1 MRKLSLWAKFH
12 PAYARIIIVISHCLL
27 IWIGYFFGVQ
37 LFKTNISLSP
47 LWLYLFIGIF
57 FIAGATYPSGKRG
70 NYAKRK
76 TYDLIVACCSFL
88 MVLCVSNQLN
98 APVGVSETVQ
108 ATTVINPSPYK
119 YAEAKKLLEQFKN
132 GEKTKFTSKEKRVI
146 RKEFNYQL
154 VQYAKA
160 KVTGDKKSGE
170 EVAFIILACIAAVG
184 LFYLVMALACTLSCN
199 GSDAAAVIVG
209 VLGTAAIIFG
219 LIAVIRAIRRKKS
232 ISNTTALR

>member
-1 MRKLSLWAKFH
+1 MRKLSLWAKHH
-12 PAYARIIIVISHCLL
+12 PVSARIIIVFSHCLL
-27 IWIGYFFGVQ
+27 VCLGYFLGVQ
-37 LFKTNISLSP
+37 LLETNISLSP
-47 LWLYLFIGIF
+47 LWLYLFIAIF
-57 FIAGATYPSGKRG
+57 FIAGATYPSGERR

-98 APVGVSETVQ
+98 APMGISGTVQ

-154 VQYAKA
+154 LQYAKA
-160 KVTGDKKSGE
+160 KVTGDKSN
-170 EVAFIILACIAAVG
+170 ADTALLILLACIAAVG
-184 LFYLVMALACTLSCN
+184 LFVLLAALACNISCN
-199 GSDAAAVIVG
+199 GSEAAALILFI
-209 VLGTAAIIFG
+209 LGTAAIIWG
-219 LIAVIRAIRRKKS
+219 LVKVIRSIQRKRIKS
-232 ISNTTALR
+232 S